1 MFYPGRYDGYSLRLF
16 NKLSE
21 DHYYRAFRLIPEVQT
36 WEENAMEI
44 RELFTKPI
52 DRPINGVIKADQLDA
67 ESIWQELEE
76 YVVTKQ
82 LTEYFRKFF
91 DAYLAA
97 AEQPKDSTITARMGV
112 WVSGFFGSGK
122 SHYIKILSY
131 LLENIEA
138 IDPKTGNPKK
148 AADFFDEHKIKD
160 PLLLADIHKAIKST
174 ADVILF
180 NIDAKADA
188 KSDRDAI
195 VQVFLRVFNEKQG
208 LCGDAPHIAKMERY
222 LIAKGAYDTFKT
234 IFQARNG
241 NTWQQERDAVDF
253 LRDEVIA
260 ALAQALNM
268 TEESAGRWFDNARDD
283 YRINIEG
290 LAKLVRDY
298 LDTKPAGHRLIFLA
312 DEVGQFI
319 GDNTQLM
326 LSLQTIVEQLG
337 TLCQGRAWVIVT
349 SQEDIDAAIGEANK
363 AKSQDFSKIQARF
376 YTRLSLASSNT
387 DEVIGERLLSKTEQ
401 AHVAL
406 RDIYAQKGDIINNQ
420 LSFQGCAVN
429 LRGFKDAAEFVA
441 Y

>member
-1 MFYPGRYDGYSLRLF
+1 MAKKYIVRLTEEERTDLESLIHKGKVAAHKRLHAEILLKADISELGEKWLDSQISEVFGISTRTVERVRERLVQEGLESALNRAKPIRVKSRVIDGEKEAHLLALACGDAPDGRSRWTLRLLGLLAPTPNTF
-16 NKLSE
+16 GSFSML
-21 DHYYRAFRLIPEVQT
+21 
-36 WEENAMEI
+36 
-44 RELFTKPI
+44 
-52 DRPINGVIKADQLDA
+52 
-67 ESIWQELEE
+67 IWQPH
-76 YVVTKQ
+76 
-82 LTEYFRKFF
+82 
-91 DAYLAA
+91 
-97 AEQPKDSTITARMGV
+97 EQPKDSTITARMGV

-160 PLLLADIHKAIKST
+160 PLLLADIHKAIKGT

-208 LCGDAPHIAKMERY
+208 LCGDAPHIAEMERY

-376 YTRLSLASSNT
+376 YILMTRRYL
-387 DEVIGERLLSKTEQ
+387 Q
-401 AHVAL
+401 
-406 RDIYAQKGDIINNQ
+406 
-420 LSFQGCAVN
+420 
-429 LRGFKDAAEFVA
+429 
-441 Y
+441 